1 MKIQKNLI
9 TTSIC
14 LSLFFSQFANGANW
28 LDTFASSKEKNE
40 KIFLDLSTLKGYYF
54 EYDYSRTKGYY
65 VTAWIKSNYKAP
77 QKLNN
82 GKLYREVKTL
92 YYFDC
97 INKKMGNAEML
108 FYTSAGSVVGS
119 QKGYVTTYSSDR
131 WDGVI
136 PDTVGEALLT
146 SACDAYNT
154 LYTPN

>member
-1 MKIQKNLI
+1 
-9 TTSIC
+9 
-14 LSLFFSQFANGANW
+14 
-28 LDTFASSKEKNE
+28 
-40 KIFLDLSTLKGYYF
+40 
-54 EYDYSRTKGYY
+54 
-65 VTAWIKSNYKAP
+65 
-77 QKLNN
+77 
-82 GKLYREVKTL
+82 
-92 YYFDC
+92 
-97 INKKMGNAEML
+97 ML